1 MAFVRKVRRRSG
13 QGVVEYLYLVE
24 GYREGGRVRQRVV
37 ARLGRADVV
46 ARHAESLWAL
56 LRPYVREPVGRL
68 EEVAAPQA
76 LTYGPVAV
84 ARALWEQLGVGEVV
98 EGCCGAEV
106 AERAFVLV
114 AHRLV
119 APGSE
124 HALAWWL
131 QDSYVVDR
139 WGRRV
144 EPVWQLRGRVRVHS
158 GQLQRWYRTLDRLVE
173 AKERIEE
180 EVYLRLRDL
189 FGLQVELVFYDL
201 TSTYFEGAGPE
212 GLARHGHSRDGRV
225 RDRQV
230 LVGVVMASG
239 WPVASYVF
247 EGHRADRSTVEEVVE
262 DVRRRFC
269 LQRVV
274 WVADRGMV
282 SADALELLRSGQDR
296 YLVGLPRRR
305 SPKAQQILL
314 ASRTS
319 SWQAL
324 PEGGRVAEVRLPQD
338 PDRYLVVYSPQ
349 RLAFE
354 RQMRRLSM
362 RRCRDQLRQLQQAVQ
377 AGRLRAP
384 EKIGARVASIL
395 RRHHGSRY
403 FRWHVDPQGGF
414 HFWVDRA
421 RLREELR
428 LEGTYLLQTNDP
440 TLTSLQAVAAYKE
453 LQTVEHAFR
462 NLKDTL
468 ACRPIYHRTA
478 PRVRGH
484 LFVAHLALL
493 VGCALE
499 KALRKAGLAL
509 SLRTALQALQSV
521 RLVTLQLDGHTH
533 HVLTKPHPHA
543 QAVLKAVGLHP
554 LPVPPAPL

>member
-1 MAFVRKVRRRSG
+1 MFIRKVRRRSG
-13 QGVVEYLYLVE
+13 QGWVEYLYLVK
-24 GYREGGRVRQRVV
+24 GYREGGQVRQRVV

-46 ARHAESLWAL
+46 ARHVQGLLEL
-56 LRPYVREPVGRL
+56 LRPYLSEPVGQL
-68 EEVAAPQA
+68 GEVQAPQA

-84 ARALWEQLGVGEVV
+84 ARALWEQLGLGEVV
-98 EGCCGAEV
+98 ERWCGAEV

-114 AHRLV
+114 AHRLID
-119 APGSE
+119 PGSE
-124 HALAWWL
+124 HGMAWWL
-131 QDSYVVDR
+131 QGSYVPDR
-139 WGRRV
+139 WGKRV
-144 EPVWQLRGRVRVHS
+144 EPVWQTRGRVRVS
-158 GQLQRWYRTLDRLVE
+158 GAQLARWYRTLDRLVE
-173 AKERIEE
+173 VKERMEE

-201 TSTYFEGAGPE
+201 TSTYFEGRGPE
-212 GLARHGHSRDGRV
+212 GLARCGHSRDGRP
-225 RDRQV
+225 RDPQV

-282 SADALELLRSGQDR
+282 SADALEVLSAGQDR

-305 SPKAQQILL
+305 SPKAQQILQ
-314 ASRTS
+314 ASRTAIPHS
-319 SWQAL
+319 L
-324 PEGGRVAEVRLPQD
+324 PEGGWVVEVHRPGD
-338 PDRYLVVYSPQ
+338 PTRYLVVYSPQ

-362 RRCRDQLRQLQQAVQ
+362 RRCRDELRKLQQATQ
-377 AGRLRAP
+377 TGRLRAP
-384 EKIGARVASIL
+384 EQIGARVARIL
-395 RRHHGSRY
+395 HRHHGYRY
-403 FRWHVDPQGGF
+403 FAWQLHPHQGF
-414 HFWVDRA
+414 QFWVDRTK
-421 RLREELR
+421 LREERR
-428 LEGTYLLQTNDP
+428 LEGTYLLATNDP
-440 TLTSLQAVAAYKE
+440 TLTPLQAVAAYKE
-453 LQTVEHAFR
+453 LQTTERAFR
-462 NLKDTL
+462 DLKDTL

-493 VGCALE
+493 LGCALE
-499 KALRKAGLAL
+499 KALRKAGLSL
-509 SLRTALQALQSV
+509 SLPTALQALQSV
-521 RLVTLQLDGHTH
+521 RLVTLELDGHTH
-533 HVLTKPHPHA
+533 QVLTKPHPYA

-554 LPVPPAPL
+554 LPLPQPA